1 MFSFARVAAVIADK
15 HTIAEDAAERA
26 KFEFEALDFGALASS
41 GVRIDD
47 REITSGCVRDEIA
60 AATGRRGR

>member
-1 MFSFARVAAVIADK
+1 MITDK

-26 KFEFEALDFGALASS
+26 KFEFKALDFGALASF
-41 GVRIDD
+41 GVRVDD

-60 AATGRRGR
+60 AATGRCGR

>member
-1 MFSFARVAAVIADK
+1 MIADK

-26 KFEFEALDFGALASS
+26 KFAFEALDFGALASF

-47 REITSGCVRDEIA
+47 REITSGCVRNEIA
-60 AATGRRGR
+60 AATGRCGR